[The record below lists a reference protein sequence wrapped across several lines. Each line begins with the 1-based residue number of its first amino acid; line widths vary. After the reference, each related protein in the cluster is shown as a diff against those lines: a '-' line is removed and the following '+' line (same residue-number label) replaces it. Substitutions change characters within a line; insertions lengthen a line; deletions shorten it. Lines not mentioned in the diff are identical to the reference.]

1 MIARGAKLRW
11 VATPKLEPEP
21 QYRPSTALDE
31 FVRSRD
37 MTCRAAGCDR
47 PAMHADIDH
56 TVAYPAGPTHPGNL
70 KCYCRILVQSNAVRQ
85 FRCDDDI
92 WGCTWFVPY
101 HEGLPLNPCWRPIM
115 TQLATSLYQ
124 RMGGYDVIAAV
135 IDDLFAILR
144 SDPAFARFF
153 GGRSNDSAVR
163 SRQLLVDQMCALSG
177 GPCNYI
183 GRDMKTSHSGLGIT
197 DVEWETNMKASDAAL
212 AKNGVG
218 DAERADFLALFER
231 YRDDIV
237 EAN

>member
-1 MIARGAKLRW
+1 
-11 VATPKLEPEP
+11 
-21 QYRPSTALDE
+21 
-31 FVRSRD
+31 
-37 MTCRAAGCDR
+37 
-47 PAMHADIDH
+47 
-56 TVAYPAGPTHPGNL
+56 
-70 KCYCRILVQSNAVRQ
+70 
-85 FRCDDDI
+85 
-92 WGCTWFVPY
+92 
-101 HEGLPLNPCWRPIM
+101 M

-218 DAERADFLALFER
+218 DAERTDFLALFER

>member
-1 MIARGAKLRW
+1 
-11 VATPKLEPEP
+11 
-21 QYRPSTALDE
+21 
-31 FVRSRD
+31 
-37 MTCRAAGCDR
+37 
-47 PAMHADIDH
+47 
-56 TVAYPAGPTHPGNL
+56 
-70 KCYCRILVQSNAVRQ
+70 
-85 FRCDDDI
+85 
-92 WGCTWFVPY
+92 
-101 HEGLPLNPCWRPIM
+101 M

-135 IDDLFAILR
+135 IDDLFAILH

-153 GGRSNDSAVR
+153 GGRSNDSVVR

-197 DVEWETNMKASDAAL
+197 DVEWETNMKASYAAL